1 MYSKLGTAVAV
12 LMAAFPFLALGYKM
26 TEDSTVGI
34 TVYAVILVILLAGV
48 LIGPRVNLAAADV
61 EASEHPASEP
71 APPIEWTWDG
81 VNRQPDEE

>member
-26 TEDSTVGI
+26 AEDSTVGI
-34 TVYAVILVILLAGV
+34 TVYALILIILLASLLV
-48 LIGPRVNLAAADV
+48 GPRLNLAAADV
-61 EASEHPASEP
+61 EASEHPAHEP

-81 VNRQPDEE
+81 VNRESGEE